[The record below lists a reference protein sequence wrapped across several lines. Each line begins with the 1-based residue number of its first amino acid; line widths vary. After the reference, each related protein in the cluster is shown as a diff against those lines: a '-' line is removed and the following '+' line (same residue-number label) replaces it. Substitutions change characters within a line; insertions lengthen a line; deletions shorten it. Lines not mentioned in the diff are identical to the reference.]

1 MYLRIVLSSC
11 DSKFLLFQQSSSLG
25 DASAGQAVK
34 VDEGDFFFEEIIA
47 KDQDPR
53 FSS

>member
-1 MYLRIVLSSC
+1 VILS
-11 DSKFLLFQQSSSLG
+11 FLLFQQSASG
-25 DASAGQAVK
+25 DDAGAGQAVK
-34 VDEGDFFFEEIIA
+34 KVDAGDFSFEEIIA